1 MVFGVHSERLR
12 AIDSF
17 HLDVA
22 VSYGSWVGIIRQM
35 ETLVT
40 LKFPDGSECK
50 MPDRSV
56 LHLLSHSLNKA
67 FFWERGQFQTLSG
80 LGGVKIFKAPFSQQF
95 LTDLTPKVNEDFFS
109 SLNIQLHSGLE
120 HQKCINSIRVV
131 KWMLLCDRVIRTEK
145 PEWVMLH

>member
-35 ETLVT
+35 ETLIT

-80 LGGVKIFKAPFSQQF
+80 LGVVKFFNVPFLQQF
-95 LTDLTPKVNEDFFS
+95 STDLTPKVDDQPKIFPAASICSRTVASNIKNAS
-109 SLNIQLHSGLE
+109 SLWSSKFYPN
-120 HQKCINSIRVV
+120 KNSF
-131 KWMLLCDRVIRTEK
+131 
-145 PEWVMLH
+145 